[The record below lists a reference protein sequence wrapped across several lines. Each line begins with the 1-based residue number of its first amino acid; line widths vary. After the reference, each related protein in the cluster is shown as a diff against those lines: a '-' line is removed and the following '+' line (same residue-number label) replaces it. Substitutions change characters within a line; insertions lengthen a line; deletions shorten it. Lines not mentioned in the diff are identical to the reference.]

1 MMKSVFTGSHERVSA
16 ASSVMFR
23 CLWVTER
30 LHQSA
35 ELRLGRLGGGRAA
48 AGGDG
53 VVRLEKGRLSLG
65 HRRTTQ
71 PCSDW
76 DL

>member
-1 MMKSVFTGSHERVSA
+1 MMKSVFAGWHECVSA

-23 CLWVTER
+23 GLWVMER

-35 ELRLGRLGGGRAA
+35 ELRLGGGAAA

-53 VVRLEKGRLSLG
+53 VVRLEKGLLSLG

-76 DL
+76 GL